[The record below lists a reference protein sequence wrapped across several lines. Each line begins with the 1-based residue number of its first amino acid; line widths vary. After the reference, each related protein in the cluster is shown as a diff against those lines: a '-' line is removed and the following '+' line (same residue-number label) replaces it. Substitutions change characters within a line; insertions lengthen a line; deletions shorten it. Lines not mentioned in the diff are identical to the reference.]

1 MKRLPPVSMEQLK
14 ARSPDW
20 GSLLLQEPLSMNERA
35 ILFLMSVLNGFEEP
49 QGPTGPSMRPRKS
62 RSPDGLWRSCCKMSG
77 TTRGRWHRKLWRS
90 LHQKWS
96 FSPKPATRMPSTG
109 SSRSRPKP
117 YGNFSMTSKRSSA
130 EHNYIY
136 ERRRRCEQTGYH
148 KHAEIAAKDH
158 A

>member
-49 QGPTGPSMRPRKS
+49 PRSDWPQHEAEEVTFS
-62 RSPDGLWRSCCKMSG
+62 RWALEELLQDVWDHPWTLASETLEKFAS
-77 TTRGRWHRKLWRS
+77 
-90 LHQKWS
+90 KWS
-96 FSPKPATRMPSTG
+96 FSPKPVTRMPSTG